1 MTLSVD
7 DIMLYAKDNVDLNIL
22 LNNTLQ
28 SSEPLVEL
36 AMRLAVSMFNGVTPI
51 TYYSTTDFPNDTIL
65 LYGTLHHLANSE
77 AERQLRNQ
85 IDFTTQG
92 LNVGVDNKYQ
102 QYASLAA
109 SYRQMFDT
117 ETKALKAYINAENA
131 WGESYSPYSNINEF
145 RFRD

>member
-1 MTLSVD
+1 M
-7 DIMLYAKDNVDLNIL
+7 NIL
-22 LNNTLQ
+22 LNSEVQ
-28 SSEPLVEL
+28 SSEPLILL

-51 TYYSTTDFPNDTIL
+51 TYFSTTDFPNDTVL
-65 LYGTLHHLANSE
+65 LYGTLHHLANGE

-92 LNVGVDNKYQ
+92 LNVGVDNKYS
-102 QYASLAA
+102 QYSGLATM
-109 SYRQMFDT
+109 YRQLFDT

-145 RFRD
+145 NFRG